1 MGNPVSDFFNNLF
14 SGGGGGGDDASDAEA
29 EYQAWLRAERKKAR
43 GEVDK
48 TFAPYGLDSDAF
60 AYGDPIR
67 RKYKNYVMNAPV
79 TGINEQRTGARE
91 DLGAALARQ
100 GLNRSST
107 AVDRNTLLDKTYAKA
122 EVDAAEKGDR
132 AAKAVQ
138 QNLIKAKAQALADIN
153 ASTDPAGAASQ
164 AMTSSL
170 VATDP
175 GEFKPMYDVFDKI
188 TKGLLL
194 RQEVENLKKQKAAYD
209 YWMGGGKTS
218 SARNIP
224 D

>member
-14 SGGGGGGDDASDAEA
+14 SGGGGGGDDAADAEA

-43 GEVDK
+43 DQVDQ

-194 RQEVENLKKQKAAYD
+194 RQEVENIKKQKAAYD

>member
-14 SGGGGGGDDASDAEA
+14 SGGGGGGDDAADAEA

-43 GEVDK
+43 DQVDQ

-79 TGINEQRTGARE
+79 TGINEQRAGARE

>member
-1 MGNPVSDFFNNLF
+1 
-14 SGGGGGGDDASDAEA
+14 
-29 EYQAWLRAERKKAR
+29 
-43 GEVDK
+43 
-48 TFAPYGLDSDAF
+48 
-60 AYGDPIR
+60 
-67 RKYKNYVMNAPV
+67 MNAPV

-194 RQEVENLKKQKAAYD
+194 RQEVENIKKQKAAYD

-218 SARNIP
+218 SAKNIS

>member
-1 MGNPVSDFFNNLF
+1 MGNPVSDFFNSLF

-43 GEVDK
+43 DQVDQ

-79 TGINEQRTGARE
+79 TGINEQRAGARE

-188 TKGLLL
+188 TQGLLV
-194 RQEVENLKKQKAAYD
+194 RQEVENKKRDRELFESYF
-209 YWMGGGKTS
+209 GNPRS
-218 SARNIP
+218 SAKYY